1 MVTRQNGTTSM
12 IECQYLFLWFSPHL
26 EKVLPSHH
34 CPGNQEKWLS
44 LHCLCFQQFYH
55 ATHIGQ
61 LMLCGLSL
69 NTIQSGSNH
78 CIYQGHDLQL
88 GSGKLFNKV
97 NNALCDK
104 PDQLGYGDELG
115 KPVTLCHTLNFAFH
129 WWN

>member
-1 MVTRQNGTTSM
+1 MWNERNGIVCIVS
-12 IECQYLFLWFSPHL
+12 IYS
-26 EKVLPSHH
+26 
-34 CPGNQEKWLS
+34 N
-44 LHCLCFQQFYH
+44 
-55 ATHIGQ
+55 
-61 LMLCGLSL
+61 
-69 NTIQSGSNH
+69 SNH

-97 NNALCDK
+97 NDALCDK